1 MVEPTF
7 WIVLTAGFVGSFH
20 CVGMCG
26 PFVGFIS
33 VHRQQRTW
41 PRFAA
46 YHLGRL
52 SSYMAVGALVGFLGQ
67 GIVYLSETL
76 ALQRA
81 LMIVLGVSMIGL
93 GIWHLLP
100 TQVRM
105 SKFHRWIARQV
116 GKLRKQGGSMAGAG
130 LLGACASLLPCGFL
144 YSFAFVAGSR
154 GQASEALLVMFAFWL
169 GTMPALL
176 GAGLASRVLSK
187 PALNAMQKMMPAF
200 LILFGILAI
209 AGKWLVFT
217 TASDPNGAMC
227 LTGH

>member
-1 MVEPTF
+1 MIEPTF

-33 VHRQQRTW
+33 VHRQDRTW
-41 PRFAA
+41 PRYAA
-46 YHLGRL
+46 YHFGRL
-52 SSYMAVGALVGFLGQ
+52 SSYLAVGALVGMLGQ
-67 GIVYLSETL
+67 GVVYLGETL

-81 LMIVLGVSMIGL
+81 LMILLGATMIGL

-100 TQVRM
+100 NQVRM
-105 SKFHRWIARQV
+105 SAFHRFIAKQMT
-116 GKLRKQGGSMAGAG
+116 KLRKQGSSMAGAG

-154 GQASEALLVMFAFWL
+154 GQATESMLIMFAFWL
-169 GTMPALL
+169 GTMPSLL
-176 GAGLASRVLSK
+176 GAGLASRWVSK
-187 PALNAMQKMMPAF
+187 PALMTMQKMMPAF

-209 AGKWLVFT
+209 TGKWLVFS